1 MSAVSAES
9 PRGSADL
16 TKSSANSAE
25 ATDGPPSNGT
35 AGRAD
40 FGPNQWLVDELYQ
53 RYQADPGSV
62 DQAWWSFFADYQP
75 QPDATGQ
82 AQAGAATSVPDG
94 NAPVTS
100 SAAGTAAAAGTG
112 VPPAQGAA
120 GQVGTVT
127 TAGNGSPANTGSAS
141 TAKASTVSAAPVT
154 TAPVTTGPA
163 SAPPA
168 PASAGAAPGSPAAA
182 SAAAEHA
189 VRLRGAAA
197 RTAANMAAS
206 LTVPTATSVRPV
218 PAKLLVDNRI
228 VINNHLARGRG
239 GKISFTHLIGYALV
253 RALAIVPE
261 MNFSFAEV
269 DGKPELVQPEHVN
282 LGLAIDVQKDDGSRQ
297 LLVPSIK
304 NAETMDFHQFWMAYE
319 DLIRKARTGKLTVD
333 DFAGTTISLTNP
345 GTIGTE
351 HSVPRLM
358 PGQGCIIGVGA
369 MEYPAAYQGASPDT
383 MARLAIGKTM
393 TLTSTYDHRI
403 IQGAQSGEF
412 LRVVHELVLGG
423 DHFYD
428 DVFSSLRI
436 PYEPVRW
443 VQDIPA
449 GHEDDISKAARVYE
463 LIHAYRV
470 RGHLMA
476 DTDPLE
482 YKQRK
487 HPDLD
492 IKQHGLT
499 LWDLE
504 REFATG
510 GFGGKARMP
519 LREILGVLRDSYCR
533 TVGVEYMHIQNP
545 EERAW
550 IQARVERTHGHPDH
564 DEQLRILSRLNI
576 AEAFEMFLQTKFV
589 GQRRFSLE
597 GAESL
602 IPLLDAVLTEA
613 AGEQLHEAVIA
624 MSHRGRLNVLANIV
638 GKSYGQIFQEFE
650 GNLDPA
656 TTHGSGDVKYH
667 LGAEGKYT
675 GADGSQIVT
684 SLVANPSHLEA
695 VDPVME
701 GVVRAKQDVIDMGE
715 PGFTVLPVMIH
726 GDAAFAGQGV
736 VAETLELSQLR
747 GYRTGG
753 TVHIVVNNQV
763 GFTTSPESSRS
774 SVYSTDVARM
784 IQAPIFHVNG
794 DDPEAVVRVGH
805 LAFAYRQAFAKD
817 VVIDMICYRRRGHN
831 EADNPSFTQPLMYDL
846 IDAKRSTRKLYTES
860 LIGRGDITLE
870 EAEQALRDYQQEL
883 ERAFTETKDAITRP
897 VDPAALIRPEAGD
910 EIPADYG
917 STPTA
922 IPAETVKRIINTQV
936 SLPDGF
942 TVHPRLLPQLQRRAA
957 MVEQDEIDWATG
969 ELLAFGS
976 TLIDG
981 HAVRLIGQD
990 SRRGTFGQRH
1000 ATLVDRHTG
1009 AEYTPLKTF
1018 NSPAAKFHIYDSLLS
1033 EYAAVG
1039 FEYGYSV
1046 ARPEA
1051 LVCWEAQFG
1060 DFVNGAQTI
1069 VDEFISSG
1077 EQKWGQR
1084 SGVVLLLPH
1093 GFEGQGPDH
1102 SSARVERFLS
1112 LCAQDNMT
1120 VAMPSTPASYF
1131 HLLRWQALTPRQKP
1145 MIVFTAKSIL
1155 RLKAAVSATTDFT
1168 TGSFR
1173 PVLPDAGVADP
1184 AAVSRVVLCSGK
1196 IYYELAE
1203 RRQAAGAFDTA
1214 LLRVEQLYPLPA
1226 GQIAAELAKYPA
1238 TAQVT
1243 WVQEEPANMGAW
1255 PFMALHLPEHIGR
1268 GMSLVSRPASSAPAS
1283 GKVRVHAA
1291 QQAAI
1296 VDAVFAPNG

>member
-1 MSAVSAES
+1 MSVES

-16 TKSSANSAE
+16 TVSS
-25 ATDGPPSNGT
+25 PSNESPHDAAADEAQSPGN
-35 AGRAD
+35 GSPSRAD

-53 RYQADPGSV
+53 RYLADPGSV
-62 DQAWWSFFADYQP
+62 DRAWWSFFADYQRGP
-75 QPDATGQ
+75 DTPSSGPGRLAAPEAAQPNGTAQPATAARPGTAQ
-82 AQAGAATSVPDG
+82 PADGAQTAKPAAPMPTQPGTAKPAPAQAGPARPAA
-94 NAPVTS
+94 
-100 SAAGTAAAAGTG
+100 
-112 VPPAQGAA
+112 PA
-120 GQVGTVT
+120 
-127 TAGNGSPANTGSAS
+127 
-141 TAKASTVSAAPVT
+141 ASTVAPAA
-154 TAPVTTGPA
+154 
-163 SAPPA
+163 PA
-168 PASAGAAPGSPAAA
+168 PAAPAGSPQAAAPTAAPAGRAPEAAA
-182 SAAAEHA
+182 NA

-197 RTAANMAAS
+197 RTVANMAAS
-206 LTVPTATSVRPV
+206 LTVPTATSVRAV
-218 PAKLLVDNRI
+218 PAKLLIDNRI
-228 VINNHLARGRG
+228 VINNHLGRGRG
-239 GKISFTHLIGYALV
+239 GKVSFTHLIGYAVV
-253 RALAIVPE
+253 RALAEVPV
-261 MNFSFAEV
+261 MNYSFAEQ
-269 DGKPELVQPEHVN
+269 DGKPLLVQPEHVN
-282 LGLAIDVQKDDGSRQ
+282 LGLAIDMRKDDGTRQ

-304 NAETMDFHQFWMAYE
+304 HAEAMDFRQFWMAYE
-319 DLIRKARTGKLTVD
+319 ELIRKARSGKLAVE
-333 DFAGTTISLTNP
+333 DFADTTISLTNP

-351 HSVPRLM
+351 HSVPRLLA
-358 PGQGCIIGVGA
+358 GQGCIVGVGA
-369 MEYPAAYQGASPDT
+369 MEYPAAYQGASTET
-383 MARLAIGKTM
+383 MARLAISKTV

-412 LRVVHELVLGG
+412 LRVINELLLGELG
-423 DHFYD
+423 FYD

-443 VQDIPA
+443 VQDIPS
-449 GHEDDISKAARVYE
+449 GHEDDVTKAARVQE

-482 YKQRK
+482 YRQRK

-492 IKQHGLT
+492 INQHGLT

-510 GFGGKARMP
+510 GFGGKPRML

-533 TVGVEYMHIQNP
+533 TVGIEYMHIQNP

-550 IQARVERTHGHPDH
+550 IQDRVERPHSRADH
-564 DEQLRILSRLNI
+564 AEQLRILSRLNV

-602 IPLLDAVLTEA
+602 IPLLDAVLTKA
-613 AGEQLHEAVIA
+613 ADQNLHEAVIGMA
-624 MSHRGRLNVLANIV
+624 HRGRLNVLANIV

-650 GNLDPA
+650 GNLDPS

-667 LGAEGKYT
+667 LGATGTYH
-675 GADGSQIVT
+675 GADGVEIPT
-684 SLVANPSHLEA
+684 SLVANASHLEA
-695 VDPVME
+695 VDPVTE
-701 GVVRAKQDVIDMGE
+701 GVVRAKQDILDMGE
-715 PGFTVLPVMIH
+715 PGFTVLPVLIH

-794 DDPEAVVRVGH
+794 DDPEAVVRVGR

-817 VVIDMICYRRRGHN
+817 VVIDLICYRRRGHN

-860 LIGRGDITLE
+860 LIGRGDITME
-870 EAEQALRDYQQEL
+870 EAEDALRNYQQEL
-883 ERAFTETKDAITRP
+883 ERAFTETKDAISRP
-897 VDPAALIRPEAGD
+897 ADPGALLRPQPGAEM
-910 EIPADYG
+910 PADYT
-917 STPTA
+917 SVPTA
-922 IPAETVKRIINTQV
+922 ITLETMKRIIDTQV
-936 SLPDGF
+936 SLPEGF
-942 TVHPRLLPQLQRRAA
+942 TPHPRLLPQLQRRAA

-969 ELLAFGS
+969 ELLAIGS

-1000 ATLVDRHTG
+1000 AVLVDRHTG
-1009 AEYTPLKTF
+1009 AEYTPLKVF

-1046 ARPEA
+1046 ARPDA

-1060 DFVNGAQTI
+1060 DFVNGAQTV

-1093 GFEGQGPDH
+1093 GYEGQGPDH

-1131 HLLRWQALTPRQKP
+1131 HLLRWQALSGRVKP
-1145 MIVFTAKSIL
+1145 LIVFTPKSML
-1155 RLKAAVSATTDFT
+1155 RLKAAASAATDFVN
-1168 TGSFR
+1168 GSFA
-1173 PVLPDAGVADP
+1173 PVIADPEAGDPAGVR
-1184 AAVSRVVLCSGK
+1184 RVLVCSGK
-1196 IYYELAE
+1196 IYYDLAE
-1203 RRQAAGAFDTA
+1203 RRRAAGLTGVA
-1214 LLRVEQLYPLPA
+1214 LIRVERLYPLPA
-1226 GQIAAELAKYPA
+1226 AELAAELAKYPQS
-1238 TAQVT
+1238 TEVT
-1243 WVQEEPANMGAW
+1243 WVQEEPANMGGW
-1255 PFMALHLPEHIGR
+1255 PHMALHLPEAVNRRVMLI
-1268 GMSLVSRPASSAPAS
+1268 SRPASSAPAS
-1283 GKVRVHAA
+1283 GSAKAHAA
-1291 QQAAI
+1291 EQAAI
-1296 VDAVFAPNG
+1296 VDAAMRGA

>member
-1 MSAVSAES
+1 M
-9 PRGSADL
+9 
-16 TKSSANSAE
+16 T
-25 ATDGPPSNGT
+25 
-35 AGRAD
+35 
-40 FGPNQWLVDELYQ
+40 
-53 RYQADPGSV
+53 
-62 DQAWWSFFADYQP
+62 
-75 QPDATGQ
+75 
-82 AQAGAATSVPDG
+82 
-94 NAPVTS
+94 
-100 SAAGTAAAAGTG
+100 
-112 VPPAQGAA
+112 
-120 GQVGTVT
+120 
-127 TAGNGSPANTGSAS
+127 
-141 TAKASTVSAAPVT
+141 
-154 TAPVTTGPA
+154 
-163 SAPPA
+163 
-168 PASAGAAPGSPAAA
+168 
-182 SAAAEHA
+182 
-189 VRLRGAAA
+189 
-197 RTAANMAAS
+197 AS

-239 GKISFTHLIGYALV
+239 GKISFTHLIGYAII
-253 RALAIVPE
+253 RALAAVPE
-261 MNFSFAEV
+261 MNFAFGEV
-269 DGKPELVQPEHVN
+269 DGKPMLLQPEHVN
-282 LGLAIDVQKDDGSRQ
+282 LGLAIDVRKEDGSRQ

-304 NAETMDFHQFWMAYE
+304 GAETMDFRQFWMAYE
-319 DLIRKARTGKLTVD
+319 DIIRKARTGKLTVE

-351 HSVPRLM
+351 HSVPRLVA
-358 PGQGCIIGVGA
+358 GQGCIIGVGA
-369 MEYPAAYQGASPDT
+369 MEYPAAYQGASAET
-383 MARLAIGKTM
+383 IARQAISKTV

-412 LRVVHELVLGG
+412 LRVVDELLLGG
-423 DHFYD
+423 DGFYD
-428 DVFSSLRI
+428 DVFKSLRI

-443 VQDIPA
+443 VRDIPA
-449 GHEDDISKAARVYE
+449 GHEDDITKAARVHE

-482 YKQRK
+482 YRQRK

-492 IKQHGLT
+492 INQHGLT

-510 GFGGKARMP
+510 GFGGKPRMQ

-550 IQARVERTHGHPDH
+550 IQARVERPHGRADH
-564 DEQLRILSRLNI
+564 DEQLRVLSRLNV

-602 IPLLDAVLTEA
+602 IPLLDAVLTAA
-613 AGEQLHEAVIA
+613 AGEHLHEAVIGMA
-624 MSHRGRLNVLANIV
+624 HRGRLNVLANIV
-638 GKSYGQIFQEFE
+638 GKSYAQIFQEFE

-667 LGAEGKYT
+667 LGAEGKYQ
-675 GADGSQIVT
+675 GADGAAIAT

-701 GVVRAKQDVIDMGE
+701 GVVRAKQDVLDMGE
-715 PGFTVLPVMIH
+715 PGFTVLPVLIH

-794 DDPEAVVRVGH
+794 DDPEAVVRVGR
-805 LAFAYRQAFAKD
+805 LAFAYRQSFAKD
-817 VVIDMICYRRRGHN
+817 VVIDMVCYRRRGHN

-860 LIGRGDITLE
+860 LIGRGDITME

-883 ERAFTETKDAITRP
+883 ERAFTETKDAISRP
-897 VDPAALIRPEAGD
+897 AEPGALIRPQPGVEAPTDHAGV
-910 EIPADYG
+910 
-917 STPTA
+917 TTA
-922 IPAETVKRIINTQV
+922 ISPETVKRIIDTQV
-936 SLPDGF
+936 SLPPGF

-957 MVEQDEIDWATG
+957 MVAQDEIDWATG
-969 ELLAFGS
+969 ELLAFGA

-981 HAVRLIGQD
+981 HTVRLIGQD

-1000 ATLVDRHTG
+1000 AVLVDRHTG
-1009 AEYTPLKTF
+1009 AEHVPLRAF
-1018 NSPAAKFHIYDSLLS
+1018 NSPAARFHVYDSLLS

-1069 VDEFISSG
+1069 MDEFISSG

-1093 GFEGQGPDH
+1093 GYEGQGPDH
-1102 SSARVERFLS
+1102 SSARIERFLT

-1131 HLLRWQALTPRQKP
+1131 HLLRWQALSGRVKP
-1145 MIVFTAKSIL
+1145 LIVFTPKSML
-1155 RLKAAVSATTDFT
+1155 RLKAAASAMSDFT
-1168 TGSFR
+1168 TGSYM
-1173 PVLPDAGVADP
+1173 PVLGDSLVADP
-1184 AAVSRVVLCSGK
+1184 AAVRRIVLCSGK
-1196 IYYELAE
+1196 IYYDLAE
-1203 RRQAAGAFDTA
+1203 RRRVTGATDTA
-1214 LLRVEQLYPLPA
+1214 LVRLERLYPRPT
-1226 GQIAAELAKYPA
+1226 QEIAAELARYPA
-1238 TAQVT
+1238 SAEVI

-1255 PFMALHLPEHIGR
+1255 PHLALHLPSELDRRI
-1268 GMSLVSRPASSAPAS
+1268 SLVSRPESSAPAS
-1283 GKVRVHAA
+1283 GKAKAHAA
-1291 QQAAI
+1291 EQAAI
-1296 VDAVFAPNG
+1296 LDAVFAGSA